1 MHITKTDYL
10 EYTFCKKNL
19 WLKKHKPELFAGI
32 ELSEFEKKIISE
44 GNDAD
49 EAARVLFP
57 GGELV
62 GVVGTNSVP
71 ITELLMKKG
80 VKTIFQAG
88 FLFGDFFVQADII
101 KWNMELD
108 GWEHYEVEVPTA
120 IL

>member
-1 MHITKTDYL
+1 
-10 EYTFCKKNL
+10 
-19 WLKKHKPELFAGI
+19 
-32 ELSEFEKKIISE
+32 
-44 GNDAD
+44 
-49 EAARVLFP
+49 
-57 GGELV
+57 
-62 GVVGTNSVP
+62 
-71 ITELLMKKG
+71 